1 MFKKIIFSAVLAL
14 ILTGCGHTVSSYS
27 KGLGVDVSWNPD
39 SFVPS
44 VRAGF
49 YEFLFTANKE
59 NAHVRYNSNMGL
71 DLGFFSGFKS
81 FISLFKDTEDKA
93 VNTGT
98 GTVFEVKTGP
108 MTTGYV
114 REVLL
119 NPDVK
124 PEHVEIAKQIY
135 QVSFEGLDSKK
146 EIQVTRD
153 GVNSNVTPK
162 VVTKKT
168 LTTTEVTTPANEYTQ
183 EAIKKQVNPDSW
195 IDAIRKIIVWG
206 IFVIVVGL
214 LLYVLIKKRFKN

>member
-1 MFKKIIFSAVLAL
+1 MFKKILLSIGLTL
-14 ILTGCGHTVSSYS
+14 ILTGCGHNINSYS
-27 KGLGVDVSWNPD
+27 KGLGLEVSWNPD

-44 VRAGF
+44 GRVGF
-49 YEFLFTANKE
+49 YEFLFTMNKE
-59 NAHVRYNSNMGL
+59 NSHTRYNSNIGM
-71 DLGFFSGFKS
+71 DLGFFSGLKS
-81 FISLFKDTEDKA
+81 FVNLFKDTDEKA
-93 VNTGT
+93 ISTGT

-135 QVSFEGLDSKK
+135 QVSFDGLDSKK

-183 EAIKKQVNPDSW
+183 EAIKKQVNPDGW
-195 IDAIRKIIVWG
+195 TDIIRKITVWG
-206 IFVIVVGL
+206 IFIVVVGL
-214 LLYVLIKKRFKN
+214 LLYILIKMKFKN